1 MDAEILVIPFPHAG
15 HIFPAT
21 ELANHLAAR
30 NLRITLLLPSTSSS
44 IALHPL
50 IRVHE
55 FSVPSLLRFRPG
67 LVEEIIIPILT
78 ELFTPR
84 PLCAI
89 VDEMMGWLFDKC
101 QELQIPAVSF
111 FTSSACSAALEHATS
126 QISKDELNPGRL
138 LTIPGLP
145 DDMALTTSDMTH
157 LGPPPR
163 HQRNGGEG
171 GPAGPIH
178 GHELGGSDG
187 PIRDRGPR
195 TRGLV
200 AASSTVALLMNTC
213 DELERVFLEY
223 LAAEAGKPIWC
234 VGPLLPARF
243 WDTTGSGLVRDG
255 EVRAKRESSV
265 SEKDVIEWL
274 DGKPRASVI
283 YVSFGSLVAPT
294 EEELIE
300 LAAGLEESN
309 QPFIWV
315 VQAGTEIVNNGFFSK
330 DEFARR
336 TKGRGLVINGWAPQL
351 LILSHV
357 ATGGYVC
364 HCGWNSTL
372 EALSCGVPVLT
383 WPVRGDQLL
392 NAKLMTN
399 RLKVGLPIKA
409 EADAV
414 VIRADVANGIKK
426 LMADDEVK
434 KRAASIRSI
443 FSDGFPKSSSASLDA
458 FVNFLTTN

>member
-1 MDAEILVIPFPHAG
+1 MDAEILVIPFPHPG

-21 ELANHLAAR
+21 ELANHLAGR
-30 NLRITLLLPSTSSS
+30 NLRITLLLPSTCSS
-44 IALHPL
+44 ISLHPL
-50 IRVHE
+50 IRIHE
-55 FSVPSLLRFRPG
+55 FSVPSLIRLRPG
-67 LVEEIIIPILT
+67 LLEEIIIPVLT
-78 ELFTPR
+78 DLSSSSR

-89 VDEMMGWLFDKC
+89 VDEMMGWIFDTC
-101 QELQIPAVSF
+101 QELKIPTVSF

-126 QISKDELNPGRL
+126 RIPKDEVNPSRL
-138 LTIPGLP
+138 LTVPGLP

-157 LGPPPR
+157 LGPPLR
-163 HQRNGGEG
+163 YQRNNGPG
-171 GPAGPIH
+171 GP
-178 GHELGGSDG
+178 DG
-187 PIRDRGPR
+187 PTTRNHGPKK
-195 TRGLV
+195 RGLV
-200 AASSTVALLMNTC
+200 ASSSTVSLLMNTC
-213 DELERVFLEY
+213 DELEHVFLEY
-223 LAAEAGKPIWC
+223 LAAEAGKPVWC
-234 VGPLLPARF
+234 VGPLLPIRF
-243 WDTTGSGLVRDG
+243 WETTGSGLVRDG
-255 EVRAKRESSV
+255 EVRAKIESNV

-274 DGKPRASVI
+274 DAKPRGSVI

-315 VQAGTEIVNNGFFSK
+315 VQAGTEIVNNAFFSQ

-336 TKGRGLVINGWAPQL
+336 TKGRGLVINGWGPQL

-372 EALSCGVPVLT
+372 EALGYGVPVLT
-383 WPVRGDQLL
+383 WPVRGDQIL

-414 VIRADVANGIKK
+414 VTRADVVNGIKK

-434 KRAASIRSI
+434 KRATSIRSI
-443 FSDGFPKSSSASLDA
+443 FSQGFPKSSSASLDA